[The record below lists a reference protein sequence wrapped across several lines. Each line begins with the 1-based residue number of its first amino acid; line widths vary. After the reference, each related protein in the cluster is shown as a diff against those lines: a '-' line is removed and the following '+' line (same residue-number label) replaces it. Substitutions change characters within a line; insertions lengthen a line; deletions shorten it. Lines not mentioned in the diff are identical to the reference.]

1 MKGGQ
6 VLLSPPTDHFP
17 ANEPAFCS
25 KLLGSYLINTYQAEA
40 SIVFALGEN
49 EKLNYKNPP
58 KIAGGTMPL
67 FMCLDDW
74 TDARPFLLTGPPDDV
89 EKRDLLHP
97 SEWKSLWESKSS
109 FLPSS
114 FTTVFVKKRT
124 FRELMAMP
132 KDAPNSPSKLLSP
145 IKTEPKSSSSSFS
158 SNSSSQ
164 AFSPLFKKI

>member
-6 VLLSPPTDHFP
+6 VLLFPPTDKVA
-17 ANEPAFCS
+17 ANEPAFRS
-25 KLLGSYLINTYQAEA
+25 KLLGSYLIHTYQAEA

-58 KIAGGTMPL
+58 KIAGDTMPL

-74 TDARPFLLTGPPDDV
+74 SDARPFVLRGPPDDV
-89 EKRDLLHP
+89 QRVDLLHP
-97 SEWKSLWESKSS
+97 SEWKSLHEAKSS
-109 FLPSS
+109 LLPQN
-114 FTTVFVKKRT
+114 FTTVPVKKRT

-145 IKTEPKSSSSSFS
+145 IKVEPKSSSSSS
-158 SNSSSQ
+158 SSSSSQ
-164 AFSPLFKKI
+164 AFSPLFKKN